1 MDKLPSFS
9 QILEL
14 FAVIIV
20 LGNVIKAIGTIINP
34 LKSVVEKS
42 KKHDELLDNDNKR
55 ISNLENGQIVI
66 IKSLNALLGHE
77 ITGNSVD
84 KLKSSKTEL
93 ETFLIER
100 K

>member
-34 LKSVVEKS
+34 LKRAFS
-42 KKHDELLDNDNKR
+42 LLNF
-55 ISNLENGQIVI
+55 IE
-66 IKSLNALLGHE
+66 
-77 ITGNSVD
+77 
-84 KLKSSKTEL
+84 SSKLDSSSEAPKI
-93 ETFLIER
+93 FFS
-100 K
+100 